1 VTGVHFITVAVR
13 DRVMK
18 KSLTNFQGGL
28 EWVDGNKLC
37 DLDYADVIAL
47 TETSQMGMQLMTE
60 EVEKI
65 SKCIRET
72 SKHLEKQEYQPRRE
86 NRRAYNIV
94 ADNTGLT
101 SFV

>member
-1 VTGVHFITVAVR
+1 MTGVHFITVAVR

-65 SKCIRET
+65 S
-72 SKHLEKQEYQPRRE
+72 RR
-86 NRRAYNIV
+86 V
-94 ADNTGLT
+94 GLRMNAGKMQHYGEQ
-101 SFV
+101 